1 MKGIEHVDSISFNP
15 NKWMLINY
23 DASCLWVKDKYI
35 LTKAL
40 SIDPVYLQY
49 RQQEKAIDY
58 RNWGI
63 SLSRR
68 FRSLKLWFT
77 IRSYGVNGLQEYI
90 RHHVRLAKE
99 FEKLVRSDERFEV
112 FGQVSLGLVCF
123 RLKGPEILSK
133 NLLFLLN
140 DSGDIHMTPTIV
152 NDRYIIRFCV
162 NAKQASLEDMRTSWE
177 LIKQAADV
185 TFLEYHS
192 KFKTLTPDA
201 CFDDSNNSEGLDDDD
216 NMANLSITRLRRK
229 TFTRIVSEPTQ
240 KPVQAFSL
248 NMRYKAALFDLPHLN
263 VNGNNFGKTKSLDLL
278 QESAFESDETS
289 IAEP

>member
-1 MKGIEHVDSISFNP
+1 LRPLMKGLDYVDSISFNP

-68 FRSLKLWFT
+68 FRALKLWFT
-77 IRSYGVNGLQEYI
+77 IRSYGVSGIQEYI

-99 FEKLVRSDERFEV
+99 FEKLVRSDERFEI
-112 FGQVSLGLVCF
+112 FGRVELGLVCF

-152 NDRYIIRFCV
+152 NERYIIRFCV
-162 NAKQASLEDMRTSWE
+162 NAKQATLEDMQTSWD
-177 LIKQAADV
+177 LIRQAADK
-185 TFLEYHS
+185 TYAEYHQ
-192 KFKTLTPDA
+192 KFKTETVCDESDMSDLIEDEE
-201 CFDDSNNSEGLDDDD
+201 SNA
-216 NMANLSITRLRRK
+216 NMSINRLRRH
-229 TFTRIVSEPTQ
+229 TFTRIVSEPVKHTQ
-240 KPVQAFSL
+240 AYSL
-248 NMRYKAALFDLPHLN
+248 NMRCTKPAMDLDCLN
-263 VNGNNFGKTKSLDLL
+263 SGSNFGKTKSLDIL
-278 QESAFESDETS
+278 QETSFNEMNET
-289 IAEP
+289 